1 MKLNI
6 HFISKLFSPYFPWG
20 QAFYPTVISKKTAIS
35 MYNKVRNNPFYQFKQ
50 SGKFPVNIKR
60 LIASLPVLLLT
71 APNVAFA
78 QPNTGLSLSV
88 TVNSNRDGEIQADN
102 NLTLREAISIVNGSL
117 SLDKLSSAEQSLVST
132 GSSQSQIK
140 FNLPPGQ
147 TTITLEKVLP
157 PLINPGLI
165 VDGTSQPGYDASKS
179 ATAEIEIPI
188 PVVEITSAADKEVF
202 RGLTVAAD
210 NITIQGLSIYGF
222 SSEHKDTASLPP
234 GDIVVIDFKMSQI
247 PPTPLK
253 KGGNSSPPTPLKKG
267 GNSSPPSPLK
277 KGGNSSPP
285 SQGGLG
291 GSQPPRNVTV
301 KNNWLG
307 ITSEEQ
313 IPEQTSAFGVSVFN
327 ATGTNINGNLIAN
340 HEGSAIITGKL
351 AENTQIQSNIIVGNG
366 IAGVPDAIRLEG
378 KINNSQV
385 TSNLICA
392 NDGSGVYLFKPEG
405 SVKIQSNTI
414 KYNGRR
420 FRRAA
425 VYLMGNNHEVVNNQI
440 TNQAGTGVAITAY
453 PDSKR
458 NVIRDNNFANI
469 EGLSID
475 LNHRH
480 NTSVRDFQ
488 RGDGPNPPR
497 NSGNRRLDTAN
508 GAINAPE
515 FLSSEFI
522 VINGKVNIDGKADPG
537 SEIDIYKVVS
547 PSRQQID
554 LYPAY
559 SALGEV
565 IARVQADEKGRFKA
579 TFTNLQPGE
588 IISAI
593 ATLPKYGTSEPAAN
607 SAIKSVGD
615 AGTIQ
620 NVETRYIAS
629 LQPNCITRPVAPPPV
644 IPDPPI
650 PQPPIPQPPK
660 PIRLSVP
667 RNVHFALDKDFIS
680 QKSGEVLDKIAVVME
695 QYPNIVIELQ
705 GHTDSRA
712 SVAYNQD
719 LAKRR
724 ATNARNYLLKKGI
737 ASERMTIRSFGER
750 KLRTQENNVV
760 DYARNRRVEVLFF
773 DVRGI
778 DIEFENQEQDLQ
790 IEQ

>member
-1 MKLNI
+1 MKRNI
-6 HFISKLFSPYFPWG
+6 HLLYKLFSPYFPWG
-20 QAFYPTVISKKTAIS
+20 RASQSTVISKKTAIQ
-35 MYNKVRNNPFYQFKQ
+35 MYNKFSKNPLKQ
-50 SGKFPVNIKR
+50 SGFSVNIKR
-60 LIASLPVLLLT
+60 LLASLPALLLT
-71 APNVAFA
+71 TPNIAFA

-88 TVNSNRDGEIQADN
+88 TVNSNRDAAIQADD
-102 NLTLREAISIVNGSL
+102 NLTLREAIAIVNGNL
-117 SLDKLSSAEQSLVST
+117 SLEQLSTAEKSLVST
-132 GSSQSQIK
+132 GSSQSQIN

-147 TTITLEKVLP
+147 TKITLESVLP

-165 VDGTSQPGYDASKS
+165 VDGTSQPGYDAGKS
-179 ATAEIEIPI
+179 ATAEIEIAI

-210 NITIQGLSIYGF
+210 DITIQGLSIYGF
-222 SSEHKDTASLPP
+222 TSKHRDTASLPP
-234 GDIVVIDFKMSQI
+234 GDVVI
-247 PPTPLK
+247 TPYNSVLITDK
-253 KGGNSSPPTPLKKG
+253 ETRGQGDKGKFA
-267 GNSSPPSPLK
+267 
-277 KGGNSSPP
+277 
-285 SQGGLG
+285 
-291 GSQPPRNVTV
+291 SQPPKNVTV
-301 KNNWLG
+301 ENNWLG

-313 IPEQTSAFGVSVFN
+313 VPEKTSAFGVSVFN
-327 ATGTNINGNLIAN
+327 ATGTNITRNRIAN
-340 HEGSAIITGKL
+340 HQGSGIITGKL

-378 KINNSQV
+378 QINNSQV

-405 SVKIQSNTI
+405 SVQIQSNNI

-420 FRRAA
+420 LRRAG
-425 VYLMGNNHEVVNNQI
+425 VYLMGKNHQVANNQI
-440 TNQAGTGVAITAY
+440 TNQPGSGVAITAY

-458 NVIRDNNFANI
+458 NVIRDNSFANI

-475 LNHRH
+475 LNYRH

-488 RGDGPNPPR
+488 LGDGPNPPR

-508 GAINAPE
+508 SAINAPE

-522 VINGKVNIDGKADPG
+522 IINDKVNIDGKADPG
-537 SEIDIYKVVS
+537 SEIDIYKVV
-547 PSRQQID
+547 PSSKQQID

-565 IARVQADEKGRFKA
+565 IGRVQTDEKGRFKA
-579 TFTNLQPGE
+579 TFTDLQPGE
-588 IISAI
+588 KISAI
-593 ATLPKYGTSEPAAN
+593 ATLSKYGTSEPAAN
-607 SAIKSVGD
+607 SAIKSVGNSQLF
-615 AGTIQ
+615 Q
-620 NVETRYIAS
+620 NPQPLNEI
-629 LQPNCITRPVAPPPV
+629 PNCTTRPVTPPPV
-644 IPDPPI
+644 IPEPTPEPI
-650 PQPPIPQPPK
+650 PEPTPE

-680 QKSGEVLDKIAVVME
+680 QKSGEILDKIAVVME

-712 SVAYNQD
+712 SNAYNQD

-724 ATNARNYLLKKGI
+724 ATNARNYLVKKGI
-737 ASERMTIRSFGER
+737 ASERMIIRSFGER
-750 KLRTQENNVV
+750 KLRTEENNRV
-760 DYARNRRVEVLFF
+760 DYARNRRVEVLFL

-778 DIEFENQEQDLQ
+778 DIEFENQEGDLQ

>member
-6 HFISKLFSPYFPWG
+6 HSLYKLMSPCFPWKK
-20 QAFYPTVISKKTAIS
+20 AFHSTAISKKTDIQ
-35 MYNKVRNNPFYQFKQ
+35 MYKKDDKKSLDRLNN
-50 SGKFPVNIKR
+50 SGKYKVNIKR
-60 LIASLPVLLLT
+60 LLISLPVLLLT
-71 APNVAFA
+71 APNIAFA
-78 QPNTGLSLSV
+78 QQNTALSLSV
-88 TVNSNRDGEIQADN
+88 TVNSNRDAAIQADDA
-102 NLTLREAISIVNGSL
+102 LTLREAIAIVNGNL
-117 SLDKLSSAEQSLVST
+117 PLEKLSAAEKSLVSSR
-132 GSSQSQIK
+132 SSQSRIN

-147 TTITLEKVLP
+147 TTIRLESVLP
-157 PLINPGLI
+157 PLANPGLV

-202 RGLTVAAD
+202 RGLTVTAD
-210 NITIQGLSIYGF
+210 NITVQGLSIYGF
-222 SSEHKDTASLPP
+222 SSKHRDTASLPP
-234 GDIVVIDFKMSQI
+234 GDIVVVPYDSVIVS
-247 PPTPLK
+247 K
-253 KGGNSSPPTPLKKG
+253 KGDNSSQST
-267 GNSSPPSPLK
+267 
-277 KGGNSSPP
+277 
-285 SQGGLG
+285 Q
-291 GSQPPRNVTV
+291 NVTI

-307 ITSEEQ
+307 ITSKEQ
-313 IPEQTSAFGVSVFN
+313 IPEKTSAFGVSVFN
-327 ATGTNINGNLIAN
+327 ATGTNINRNLIAN
-340 HEGSAIITGKL
+340 HEGSGIITGKL
-351 AENTQIQSNIIVGNG
+351 AENTWVEENIIVGNG

-378 KINNSQV
+378 YINNSQV

-405 SVKIQSNTI
+405 SVQIQSNNI

-420 FRRAA
+420 FRRAG
-425 VYLMGNNHEVVNNQI
+425 VYLMGNNHRVANNRI
-440 TNQAGTGVAITAY
+440 TNQPGSGVAITAY

-458 NVIRDNNFANI
+458 NVIRDNSFANI

-475 LNHRH
+475 LNYR
-480 NTSVRDFQ
+480 NTASVRDFQ

-497 NSGNRRLDTAN
+497 NSGNRRLDSAN

-515 FLSSEFI
+515 FLSSEFV
-522 VINGKVNIDGKADPG
+522 VIDGKVNIDGKAEPG
-537 SEIDIYKVVS
+537 SEIDIYRVIASSK
-547 PSRQQID
+547 QQID

-579 TFTNLQPGE
+579 TFTDLQPGE
-588 IISAI
+588 MISAI
-593 ATLPKYGTSEPAAN
+593 ATLSKYGTSEPAAN
-607 SAIKSVGD
+607 SIIKSVNSD
-615 AGTIQ
+615 Q
-620 NVETRYIAS
+620 NLISPNQNFET
-629 LQPNCITRPVAPPPV
+629 PNCITRPVAPPPV
-644 IPDPPI
+644 VPEPTPI
-650 PQPPIPQPPK
+650 PEPTPE

-680 QKSGEVLDKIAVVME
+680 QKSGEILDKIAVVME

-712 SVAYNQD
+712 SNAYNQD

-724 ATNARNYLLKKGI
+724 ATNARNYLIKKGI

-750 KLRTQENNVV
+750 KLRTEENNVV

-778 DIEFENQEQDLQ
+778 DIEFENQEGDLQ